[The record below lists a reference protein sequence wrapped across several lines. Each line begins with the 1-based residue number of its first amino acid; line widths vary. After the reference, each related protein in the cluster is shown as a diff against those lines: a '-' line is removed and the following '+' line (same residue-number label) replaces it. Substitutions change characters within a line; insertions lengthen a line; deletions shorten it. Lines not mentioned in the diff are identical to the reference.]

1 MQIPFRGQIDAD
13 VLRRTRRTAL
23 TLSRPTLFLGSVGAL
38 VLIWGQAVP
47 LFQGKPVSWDDGG
60 PVLLFVLF
68 FAGLA
73 VYSLVVAPRRIL
85 QGNALRQSTIAGTA
99 SESGI
104 RIETELTPSDLP
116 WNVFFKRKVGKDIV
130 LLYQSLEVVNIFPR
144 ELFATETDW
153 QDFVDLVD
161 QNVPDAAPRGRGG
174 SSGTLRIFW
183 IWMMIFLVTILLWSL
198 FHK

>member
-1 MQIPFRGQIDAD
+1 
-13 VLRRTRRTAL
+13 
-23 TLSRPTLFLGSVGAL
+23 
-38 VLIWGQAVP
+38 
-47 LFQGKPVSWDDGG
+47 
-60 PVLLFVLF
+60 
-68 FAGLA
+68 
-73 VYSLVVAPRRIL
+73 VAPRRIL